1 MSFLASRRGFIGGA
15 VATAALTRA
24 GWAQTHGGLEQPPLP
39 YAFDA
44 LEPHIG
50 RETMDLHYT
59 RHHAGYV
66 RNVQRLVAGTPLAGQ
81 PLDEIVLAA
90 YRTGDKALIDNAG
103 QHWNHNLFWRVMK
116 KDAGE
121 PEGELKRRIE
131 HDFGGVDKMKEAFK
145 AAAVGQFG
153 SGWAW
158 LVLDGDKLDV
168 MKTPNGEN
176 PLMHG
181 KKALFGVDV
190 WEHAYYL
197 DYRNRRPDY
206 VQAWLDHLVNWQEVA
221 KNLG

>member
-1 MSFLASRRGFIGGA
+1 MAFEL
-15 VATAALTRA
+15 
-24 GWAQTHGGLEQPPLP
+24 PPLP
-39 YAFDA
+39 YAHDA
-44 LEPHIG
+44 LEPYMG
-50 RETMDLHYT
+50 RETLELHHGK
-59 RHHAGYV
+59 HHNTYVVNLNNLVEGAG
-66 RNVQRLVAGTPLAGQ
+66 LAGKG
-81 PLDEIVLAA
+81 LDDVVVEG
-90 YRTGDKALIDNAG
+90 YKAGNAGIINNAG

-116 KDAGE
+116 KDAGA
-121 PEGELKRRIE
+121 PGGELLKRIE
-131 HDFGGVDKMKEAFK
+131 NDFGGVDKMKEAFK

-181 KKALFGVDV
+181 KKALMGIDV

-206 VQAWLDHLVNWQEVA
+206 VQAWLDHLVNWEEVE

>member
-1 MSFLASRRGFIGGA
+1 MAFELPA
-15 VATAALTRA
+15 
-24 GWAQTHGGLEQPPLP
+24 LP
-39 YAFDA
+39 YAHDA
-44 LEPHIG
+44 LEPYMG
-50 RETMDLHYT
+50 RETLELHHGK
-59 RHHAGYV
+59 HHNAYVTTLNNLVDGTDMAGKS
-66 RNVQRLVAGTPLAGQ
+66 
-81 PLDEIVLAA
+81 LDEVVVE
-90 YRTGDKALIDNAG
+90 GFKAGNQGLINQAG
-103 QHWNHNLFWRVMK
+103 QHWNHSLFWPIMK

-121 PEGELKRRIE
+121 PAGELRRRIE
-131 HDFGGVDKMKEAFK
+131 NDFGSVDKMKEAFK

-181 KKALFGVDV
+181 KTALMGIDV

-206 VQAWLDHLVNWQEVA
+206 VQAWLDHLVNWEEVE
-221 KNLG
+221 KRLG

>member
-1 MSFLASRRGFIGGA
+1 MAFEL
-15 VATAALTRA
+15 
-24 GWAQTHGGLEQPPLP
+24 PPLP
-39 YAFDA
+39 YAHDA
-44 LEPHIG
+44 LEPYMG
-50 RETMDLHYT
+50 RETLELHHGK
-59 RHHAGYV
+59 HHNTYVVNLNNLIEGAG
-66 RNVQRLVAGTPLAGQ
+66 LAGKG
-81 PLDEIVLAA
+81 LDDVVVE
-90 YRTGDKALIDNAG
+90 GFKAGNAGIINNAG

-116 KDAGE
+116 KDAGG
-121 PEGELKRRIE
+121 PGGELAKRIDQ
-131 HDFGGVDKMKEAFK
+131 DFGGLDKLKEAFK

-158 LVLDGDKLDV
+158 LVRDGDKLDV

-181 KKALFGVDV
+181 KTALMGIDV

-206 VQAWLDHLVNWQEVA
+206 VQAWLDHLVNWDEVE

>member
-1 MSFLASRRGFIGGA
+1 MAFELPA
-15 VATAALTRA
+15 
-24 GWAQTHGGLEQPPLP
+24 LP
-39 YAFDA
+39 YAHDA
-44 LEPHIG
+44 LEPYMG
-50 RETMDLHYT
+50 RETLELHHGK
-59 RHHAGYV
+59 HHNAYVTTLNNLVDGTDMAGKSLEEV
-66 RNVQRLVAGTPLAGQ
+66 VVEGFKAGNQG
-81 PLDEIVLAA
+81 
-90 YRTGDKALIDNAG
+90 LINQAG
-103 QHWNHNLFWRVMK
+103 QHWNHSLFWPIMK

-121 PEGELKRRIE
+121 PAGELRRRIE
-131 HDFGGVDKMKEAFK
+131 NDFGSVDKMKEAFK

-181 KKALFGVDV
+181 KTALMGIDV

-206 VQAWLDHLVNWQEVA
+206 VQAWLDHLVNWEAVE
-221 KNLG
+221 KRLG

>member
-1 MSFLASRRGFIGGA
+1 MAFEL
-15 VATAALTRA
+15 
-24 GWAQTHGGLEQPPLP
+24 PPLP
-39 YAFDA
+39 YAHDA
-44 LEPHIG
+44 LEPYMG
-50 RETMDLHYT
+50 RETVELHHGK
-59 RHHAGYV
+59 HHNTYVVNLNNLVDGAG
-66 RNVQRLVAGTPLAGQ
+66 LAGKG
-81 PLDEIVLAA
+81 LDEVVVEGYKAGNPGIVN
-90 YRTGDKALIDNAG
+90 NAG

-206 VQAWLDHLVNWQEVA
+206 VQAWLDHLVNWDEVE
-221 KNLG
+221 KNL

>member
-1 MSFLASRRGFIGGA
+1 MAFEL
-15 VATAALTRA
+15 
-24 GWAQTHGGLEQPPLP
+24 PPLP
-39 YAFDA
+39 YAHDA
-44 LEPHIG
+44 LEPYMG
-50 RETMDLHYT
+50 RETLELHHGK
-59 RHHAGYV
+59 HHNTYVVNLNNLVDGAG
-66 RNVQRLVAGTPLAGQ
+66 LAGKG
-81 PLDEIVLAA
+81 LDEVVVEGFKAGNAGIVN
-90 YRTGDKALIDNAG
+90 NAG

-116 KDAGE
+116 KDAGQ
-121 PEGELKRRIE
+121 PEGELLRRIE
-131 HDFGGVDKMKEAFK
+131 HDFGGIDKMKEAFK

-181 KKALFGVDV
+181 KKALMGVDV

-206 VQAWLDHLVNWQEVA
+206 VQAWLDHLVNWEEVA
-221 KNLG
+221 NNLG